1 MRESR
6 LGSQVNDYIYL
17 NKEQGSILLALVAAG
32 NAGHWQEI
40 PVGAVL
46 RDEAGRFL
54 AEGGN
59 KTLTIDDPT
68 GHAEM
73 HVLRQGAARLGNY
86 RLPGTTLTVTLEPC
100 AMCSAAIAMARI
112 KQVLFEVKSPLLLDE
127 ENLSII
133 QFVNSNLSHIATE
146 LQAGSA
152 QLLRIFFDDK
162 RKI

>member
-1 MRESR
+1 MSE
-6 LGSQVNDYIYL
+6 YTYL
-17 NKEQGSILLALVAAG
+17 NEERDSILLALVTAG
-32 NAGHWQEI
+32 NAGQLQEI

-54 AEGGN
+54 AECGN
-59 KTLTIDDPT
+59 KVVAAGDPT
-68 GHAEM
+68 GHAELR
-73 HVLRQGAARLGNY
+73 VLRQGADRLGNY

-100 AMCSAAIAMARI
+100 AMCSAAIVMARI
-112 KQVLFEVKSPLLLDE
+112 KQVLFEAKSPLFLNE
-127 ENLSII
+127 EKLSKIQLVNNNLS
-133 QFVNSNLSHIATE
+133 SIAKE